1 MRTRA
6 AILDA
11 AEVLL
16 SQHSADAIK
25 VDDVAEVAG
34 ISPAS
39 VYGHFGTKDALVTA
53 AVERLL
59 DMSMT
64 TLTAAYARD
73 GSPFEQVVEAGRA
86 YMRLLVEHP
95 ALTRYLSVNA
105 LAGPGLP
112 TDGLVAER
120 MHLLRSMFEE
130 RIQAAIDAGE
140 LQPIDSRLMSF
151 FLFGAWNGVAALALR
166 QDQAQLT
173 AGEVEQ
179 ALLQAMSIFRR
190 GVVVQPEALQG

>member
-16 SQHSADAIK
+16 SHRSADAIK
-25 VDDVAEVAG
+25 VDDVAEVSG

-39 VYGHFGTKDALVTA
+39 VYGHFGTKDALVDA
-53 AVERLL
+53 VVERLL
-59 DMSMT
+59 DTSMA
-64 TLTAAYARD
+64 TLAAAYARD
-73 GSPFEQVVEAGRA
+73 GSPFEQVQEAGRA
-86 YMRLLVEHP
+86 YMQLLVEHP

-112 TDGLVAER
+112 ADGLVAER

-173 AGEVEQ
+173 PAEVEQ
-179 ALLQAMSIFRR
+179 SLLQALQVLRQ
-190 GVVVQPEALQG
+190 GVVVQKEGSGG